1 MIRQHCQNRRKFL
14 KTLGGLAL
22 SGTVLPALGSINIFF
37 SKDNFMKNIKIAD
50 NYTPGFVK
58 LHKSGELKAR
68 AEVLWDMM
76 RDCSICPRECGTNR
90 IRGRR
95 GDCNSNANLEV
106 SSFAPHFGEERELVG
121 THGSGTIFFTN
132 CSLLCVFCINYDI
145 SQLGKGQRRTIQE
158 LANMMLTIER
168 MGCHNLNLVTPTHYT
183 PHILKALDIAA
194 GRGFRL
200 PVVWNTCGW
209 EKLEVMQL
217 LDGVVDIY
225 LADFKYDDPMAADKY
240 SPGAISYPHVTRTAI
255 AEMNRQVGVP
265 VVDSKTGLIYRGLM
279 IRHLV
284 MPNNVAR
291 TDNVL
296 TWIGENLPKDT
307 YVNVMSQY
315 TPVFKSG
322 QFPEI
327 NRRITQREYND
338 AINFARK
345 AGLVNLR
352 LQGG

>member
-1 MIRQHCQNRRKFL
+1 MIHLQSHNRRKFI
-14 KTLGGLAL
+14 KTLGGLVL
-22 SGTVLPALGSINIFF
+22 SGTVLPTTGAINMFY
-37 SKDNFMKNIKIAD
+37 SREGFMENIEIAG
-50 NYTPGFVK
+50 NYIPGYVK
-58 LHKSGELKAR
+58 LHQLGELKAR

-95 GDCNSNANLEV
+95 GDCNSNSNLEV
-106 SSFAPHFGEERELVG
+106 SSFAPHFGEETELVG
-121 THGSGTIFFTN
+121 SHGSGTIFFTN

-145 SQLGKGQRRTIQE
+145 SQLGRGQRKTIQE

-209 EKLEVMQL
+209 EKLEVLQL
-217 LDGVVDIY
+217 LDGIVDVY
-225 LADFKYDDPMAADKY
+225 LADFKYHDPMAADKY
-240 SPGAISYPHVTRTAI
+240 SPGALSYPQITMQALL
-255 AEMNRQVGVP
+255 EMNRQVGVP
-265 VVDSKTGLIYRGLM
+265 SADSKTGLIYRGLM

-284 MPNNVAR
+284 MPNNVSNS
-291 TDNVL
+291 DKIM
-296 TWIGENLPKDT
+296 TWIGENLPKNT
-307 YVNVMSQY
+307 YVNIMSQY
-315 TPVFKSG
+315 TPVFKANKY
-322 QFPEI
+322 PEI
-327 NRRITQREYND
+327 NRRITQREYNE
-338 AINFARK
+338 AINAAKR